1 MTYPAFR
8 KRGEEVQVGDLVRH
22 TQMADDNAIGLVVEV
37 SKTPARHLVKIFW
50 ASTGR
55 VTGCSQVFVEVL
67 SASR

>member
-1 MTYPAFR
+1 VKYPAFR

-22 TQMADDNAIGLVVEV
+22 TQMLDDNAIGLVVRI
-37 SKTPARHLVKIFW
+37 SKTPALHLVNIFW

-67 SASR
+67 GESR